1 MTGVSSLV
9 LAVSW
14 FGGCAEVSDENTAG
28 SLRIVGTVKDK
39 NGNPIEGAKILLLGS
54 GIEAVLST
62 SDGEFRIENVPAGTY
77 NIEVTKNGFTDV
89 LEIIIVDTNEQPTI
103 STITMEEN

>member
-1 MTGVSSLV
+1 MTTTGVV
-9 LAVSW
+9 VR
-14 FGGCAEVSDENTAG
+14 VITRD
-28 SLRIVGTVKDK
+28 D
-39 NGNPIEGAKILLLGS
+39 GNAADIRRLPSGAKILLLGS